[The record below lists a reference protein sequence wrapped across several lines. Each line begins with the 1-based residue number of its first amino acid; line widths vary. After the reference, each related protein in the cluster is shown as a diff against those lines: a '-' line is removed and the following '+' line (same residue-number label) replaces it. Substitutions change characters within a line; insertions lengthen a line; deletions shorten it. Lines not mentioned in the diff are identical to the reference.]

1 MNLKQVSQETKLLIK
16 NIALSI
22 GIKGGALIISLIS
35 TPLYLRYFEDN
46 VVLGLWFTLY
56 SMLSW
61 ILNFDLGIGNGLRN
75 KLTISLAKQDDIES
89 RNLIY
94 TAYTVSFIFVVTVF
108 VLYFSVRGIVDW
120 GKILNIPVNYSNMKE
135 ILTTIDIVV
144 VSILLQ
150 ILLRTINYI
159 YYAEQLPNI
168 NNIIALISS
177 LLMIFSIYI
186 LIILKLKGK
195 IVYIAWLN
203 LLAVNIPLFLVTILY
218 FFRHPYLR
226 STPINI
232 TKNTIKNILD
242 LGLKFFYVQIAYMI
256 VVSTNEFF
264 VNFYCG
270 STAVVE
276 YSIYNRLFT
285 IIGIV
290 IGVLSIPVW
299 SAITKAVAEQNFR
312 WMKKI
317 FKLLF
322 LIGVFSVTVNLLLAL
337 GSQQIFNIWLHNDSI
352 EVMPGY
358 VWIFALYGAAISMVG
373 VLTTFANGMG
383 EIRLQAL
390 FYTIISVAKVIL
402 ANKLSERFGWIGV
415 ILISTVGLWIF
426 NIVQYY
432 DISKRIQAY

>member
-203 LLAVNIPLFLVTILY
+203 LLAVNIPLFLVIHII
-218 FFRHPYLR
+218 FF
-226 STPINI
+226 
-232 TKNTIKNILD
+232 
-242 LGLKFFYVQIAYMI
+242 
-256 VVSTNEFF
+256 
-264 VNFYCG
+264 
-270 STAVVE
+270 
-276 YSIYNRLFT
+276 
-285 IIGIV
+285 
-290 IGVLSIPVW
+290 
-299 SAITKAVAEQNFR
+299 
-312 WMKKI
+312 
-317 FKLLF
+317 
-322 LIGVFSVTVNLLLAL
+322 
-337 GSQQIFNIWLHNDSI
+337 
-352 EVMPGY
+352 
-358 VWIFALYGAAISMVG
+358 
-373 VLTTFANGMG
+373 
-383 EIRLQAL
+383 
-390 FYTIISVAKVIL
+390 
-402 ANKLSERFGWIGV
+402 
-415 ILISTVGLWIF
+415 
-426 NIVQYY
+426 
-432 DISKRIQAY
+432 